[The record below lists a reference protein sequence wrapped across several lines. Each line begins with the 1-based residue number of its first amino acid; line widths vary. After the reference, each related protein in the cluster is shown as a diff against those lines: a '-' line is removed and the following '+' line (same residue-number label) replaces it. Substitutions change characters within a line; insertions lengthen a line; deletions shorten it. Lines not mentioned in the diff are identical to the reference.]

1 MCIKIPVV
9 LYLACICLTGK
20 QHSST
25 FSRLVSQV
33 RGLKTRLRQEVVPEG
48 DLAEGSQHTGK
59 EGAVVSSV
67 EDSVNAVSHQYPLG
81 GFQLNCTVLTYR
93 EEQGSISV
101 FTYFLIITNPC
112 HGSYRNVHYVYRPLV
127 PT

>member
-9 LYLACICLTGK
+9 LYLACICLPGK

-33 RGLKTRLRQEVVPEG
+33 RGRLKTRLRQEVVPEG

-67 EDSVNAVSHQYPLG
+67 EDSVNAMSHHYPLG

-93 EEQGSISV
+93 EEQGSTVYLCLLISSS
-101 FTYFLIITNPC
+101 L
-112 HGSYRNVHYVYRPLV
+112 
-127 PT
+127 